1 MRALQR
7 QQRWAMLRAGLF
19 HSMATHL
26 PARPRTQ
33 RTGALPRRRAAQ
45 AHETSVADTGQGG
58 KPRLPIDVRR
68 ARVASYERSRCGVP
82 GRWTGPGGPR
92 GLQNRCT
99 AACAV
104 VGGFDSHTPLPGIHA
119 AGARTRPCP
128 STRASADN
136 IRPTSMA
143 TSVGFLQMITN
154 APPEVDLIK
163 DNVNSRKRA

>member
-33 RTGALPRRRAAQ
+33 RTGALPRRRASQ

-99 AACAV
+99 TARAA
-104 VGGFDSHTPLPGIHA
+104 VGGFDSHTPLPRIHGDRRRA
-119 AGARTRPCP
+119 LAPKDACERPLSTTSRTTSPTDALACRPIFLDP
-128 STRASADN
+128 RRHAS
-136 IRPTSMA
+136 R
-143 TSVGFLQMITN
+143 
-154 APPEVDLIK
+154 
-163 DNVNSRKRA
+163 